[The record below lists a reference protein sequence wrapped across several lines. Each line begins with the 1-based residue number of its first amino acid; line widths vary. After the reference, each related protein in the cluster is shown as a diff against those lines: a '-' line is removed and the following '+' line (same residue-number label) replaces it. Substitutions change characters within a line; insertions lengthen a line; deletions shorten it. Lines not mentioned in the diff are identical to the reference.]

1 MKKII
6 VFGLALFLITA
17 LGSVTPAGA
26 NNNFWPGVAVGVG
39 SAIIL
44 SQIANASA
52 RPYYGPGPAYV
63 PGPPPP
69 PVYRERV
76 IVRGYPGYIP
86 YGYYRPHPH
95 WHHHYRY

>member
-6 VFGLALFLITA
+6 VFGLTLFMITV
-17 LGSVTPAGA
+17 LGNVTPARA

-63 PGPPPP
+63 PGPPP
-69 PVYRERV
+69 VYRERV
-76 IVRGYPGYIP
+76 IVREYPGYRP
-86 YGYYRPHPH
+86 YGYYRPHSH
-95 WHHHYRY
+95 WRHHHGY